1 MVPHRHTKLKIYNHQ
16 TPKYSKGIWNEMKTN
31 ITKYFF
37 KKIYRYILLEY
48 FILNIYTK

>member
-16 TPKYSKGIWNEMKTN
+16 TPKYSIGIWNEMKTN

-37 KKIYRYILLEY
+37 KKIYIDIYY
-48 FILNIYTK
+48 LNISY